1 MLIQYVD
8 LDISAL
14 SRSVVTKRTFERPL
28 PRVSPNVP
36 FQITCL
42 LESRPITEGTL
53 VHLGFSAPSAVEPCS
68 DALLA

>member
-1 MLIQYVD
+1 MN

-14 SRSVVTKRTFERPL
+14 SSSVVTKRAFERPL

-36 FQITCL
+36 FQVTCL
-42 LESRPITEGTL
+42 LESVPITEGTL
-53 VHLGFSAPSAVEPCS
+53 VHLGFSAPSAVEPCR